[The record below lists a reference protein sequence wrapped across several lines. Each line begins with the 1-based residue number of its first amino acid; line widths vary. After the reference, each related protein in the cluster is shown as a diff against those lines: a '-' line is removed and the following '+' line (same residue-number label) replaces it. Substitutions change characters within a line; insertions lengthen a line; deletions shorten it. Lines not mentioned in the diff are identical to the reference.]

1 MKIHVTFQPSGVT
14 VRVDEG
20 ANLLDAAL
28 AAGVHINASCG
39 GQGVCG
45 KCRVVLESGDAV
57 SEESE
62 HITSE
67 EYEKGCRLACRTRVT
82 SDCSVEIPPESRG
95 PEGLLPEEIDMG
107 RAERRASPFD
117 AAAIATDR
125 DLNPL
130 GIRLPLALTPP
141 TLEENKSDLTRLLQ
155 GLKRFH
161 HVTGIAADL
170 SCIHDLPDVVR
181 KEDWKVTATLMEDPG
196 QSLGLSG
203 TDKDFPPRLVGVE
216 PGDTSGE
223 NVAIALDIGTTTISV
238 ELVDLHTGRL
248 IAERTAYNKQMN
260 YGADVITRI
269 VYAKT
274 AEGLERL
281 QSAVAASVN
290 ELLGE
295 VFAEG
300 GCRRSSV
307 SSMCA
312 AGNTTMT
319 HLFLG
324 MEPRYIREA
333 PYVPLANYMPLGK
346 AGEIGLD
353 LPPCLPVYTFPCV
366 ASYVGGDIV
375 SGILGSGV
383 SQTEAL
389 TLYMDIGTNGEIV
402 LGNKEL
408 LACAACS
415 MGPAF
420 EGGGIKHG
428 MRADIGAIEGFHI
441 NPITLEPMVVTMGRS
456 KARGICG
463 SGLISILAELLA
475 AGVIDQNGKFEK
487 DLPSDRVRYGEFGNE
502 YVLVWGKD
510 SATGTDIA
518 INEVDF
524 ENLIRAKGALYAGC
538 LTLLESL
545 ALSFDDLERII
556 IAGAFG
562 RYINLTKGKLIG
574 LFPDVAVEKFHF
586 LGNGSVLG
594 ARLTCLYKDVLGEI
608 ERIADMMTNVELSDN
623 QSFMDK
629 YMGALFL
636 PHTESGLFPEV
647 TPYIEE
653 SRAVAHRERTA
664 K

>member
-1 MKIHVTFQPSGVT
+1 
-14 VRVDEG
+14 
-20 ANLLDAAL
+20 
-28 AAGVHINASCG
+28 
-39 GQGVCG
+39 
-45 KCRVVLESGDAV
+45 
-57 SEESE
+57 
-62 HITSE
+62 
-67 EYEKGCRLACRTRVT
+67 
-82 SDCSVEIPPESRG
+82 
-95 PEGLLPEEIDMG
+95 
-107 RAERRASPFD
+107 
-117 AAAIATDR
+117 
-125 DLNPL
+125 
-130 GIRLPLALTPP
+130 
-141 TLEENKSDLTRLLQ
+141 
-155 GLKRFH
+155 
-161 HVTGIAADL
+161 
-170 SCIHDLPDVVR
+170 
-181 KEDWKVTATLMEDPG
+181 
-196 QSLGLSG
+196 
-203 TDKDFPPRLVGVE
+203 
-216 PGDTSGE
+216 
-223 NVAIALDIGTTTISV
+223 
-238 ELVDLHTGRL
+238 
-248 IAERTAYNKQMN
+248 
-260 YGADVITRI
+260 
-269 VYAKT
+269 
-274 AEGLERL
+274 
-281 QSAVAASVN
+281 
-290 ELLGE
+290 
-295 VFAEG
+295 
-300 GCRRSSV
+300 
-307 SSMCA
+307 
-312 AGNTTMT
+312 MT

-456 KARGICG
+456 KPRGICG

-545 ALSFDDLERII
+545 ALSFDDLEQII

-664 K
+664 E